1 MIIQGIAGT
10 GKSYLIGVIS
20 QSLQNAAMSSL
31 SPLLLLA
38 PTRVAA
44 FNIGASTVHSK
55 LKIPIQGFCQLE
67 GTRVTSFQEEMAHIK
82 YILIDEMSF
91 IGQNMLENIDSQLR

>member
-1 MIIQGIAGT
+1 MIIQGTTGT
-10 GKSYLIGVIS
+10 GKSYLIGAIS
-20 QSLQNAAMSSL
+20 QSLQNAAMPSI

-38 PTRVAA
+38 PIGVPT

-55 LKIPIQGFCQLE
+55 LKIPIQKFSQLE
-67 GTRVTSFQEEMAHIK
+67 GTRLTTFQEEMSHIK

-91 IGQNMLENIDSQLR
+91 IGQNMLENINSRL